1 MPFAA
6 PGQTIITM
14 GGRRVVVGSPAAAV
28 PTYAEFQA
36 HIATLAV
43 NGSVAGSY
51 VYNDL
56 PEGTARRF
64 VVTGLA
70 SSGAMFGSSWI
81 AAFGG
86 GALSRVIQHGLPNEA
101 TFTDQVSNGRE
112 VYVSLTANADYPA
125 FSAVNRNGYTSVPRG
140 AALDEACSC
149 VSLIYWTPGGVF
161 QMNPSTGTGP
171 TPYTW

>member
-1 MPFAA
+1 MSRLARRA
-6 PGQTIITM
+6 VIATK
-14 GGRRVVVGSPAAAV
+14 GGGGGK
-28 PTYAEFQA
+28 TYAEFQA

-70 SSGAMFGSSWI
+70 ASGYMFGSPWI
-81 AAFGG
+81 AAFAA
-86 GALSRVIQHGLPNEA
+86 GALSRVIQHGLPDEA
-101 TFTDQVSNGRE
+101 TFTDQVSNSRE
-112 VYVSLTANADYPA
+112 VYVSLTASADYPA
-125 FSAVNRNGYTSVPRG
+125 FSGLSRNGFSSAGRG
-140 AALDEACSC
+140 AGLDEACSC
-149 VSLIYWTPGGVF
+149 NSLIYWTPAGVF